1 MSYTIALAGKGGT
14 GKTTIA
20 AMLVRLIKESGLGS
34 VLAVDAD
41 PNSNLGESLGI
52 EVKET
57 IGAILDQVAAQ
68 PDKVPQGWTKDR
80 FIEYRVQSA
89 VQEENGFDIITMG
102 QPDGPGCYCYVNNI
116 LRLVMNKLVSDYD
129 YIVIDNEA
137 GLEHLSRRTTRTADV
152 LLVVSDA
159 TSVGLKAAAR
169 IAALVKQLGIKTKAE
184 QLIINRWAGE
194 IEKVKL
200 DGLGLKY
207 IGKVPLDEG
216 IAKISLNGASRWK
229 LDNTSPGL
237 CALKEIQKLILQW
250 RK

>member
-20 AMLVRLIKESGLGS
+20 ALLVRLIKESGSGS

-41 PNSNLGESLGI
+41 PNSNLGECLGI

-57 IGAILDQVAAQ
+57 IGSILDEVAAQ

-89 VQEENGFDIITMG
+89 VQEESGFDIVTMG
-102 QPDGPGCYCYVNNI
+102 QPEGPGCYCYVNNI
-116 LRLVMNKLVSDYD
+116 LRSVMNKLTGDYD

-159 TSVGLKAAAR
+159 TAVGLKAAAR
-169 IAALVKQLGIKTKAE
+169 IASLVKQLGIKTKAE
-184 QLIINRWAGE
+184 QLIINRWDGQ
-194 IEKVKL
+194 IEKIKS

-207 IGKVPLDEG
+207 IGKVPLDEE
-216 IAKISLNGASRWK
+216 IVKISLNGASLWK
-229 LDNTSPGL
+229 LDSASKGL
-237 CALKEIQKLILQW
+237 RALKEINKFILQN
-250 RK
+250 